1 MGKIKNFIIQALDN
15 NEDPVYSLSQ
25 LKKFKQEQ
33 KGDKKKEERSKKEE
47 SSSKGSFDKPFV

>member
-1 MGKIKNFIIQALDN
+1 VGKIKNFIIQALDN

-33 KGDKKKEERSKKEE
+33 IIYNEKEKSKKEE
-47 SSSKGSFDKPFV
+47 PSSKGSFDKPFV